1 MIFLE
6 LMAQKEVN
14 DEFIQA
20 LKKDLKKVEDTLRR
34 DVRMYIIFYF
44 TILFI

>member
-1 MIFLE
+1 
-6 LMAQKEVN
+6 MAQKEVN

-34 DVRMYIIFYF
+34 DVRMYIVFLFYYS
-44 TILFI
+44 LH